1 MRNKWKIGF
10 LVLIGINIL
19 FAIILLSLV
28 TRSYEDVEQKI
39 VKRQAGEH
47 VSFHVKSNKHDLN
60 KLINHYL
67 EEEAADSPIQYRVLL
82 ADEVELYGKIPVF
95 SEELNMKLTFK
106 PKALKNGDL
115 VLTAKAMS
123 LGDLPLPISNVL
135 KFISENYKL
144 PKGVI
149 IRPNDELVYINMQ
162 QLKLKSD
169 LKIKADKFDLKH
181 DNIAFTISVPV
192 K

>member
-10 LVLIGINIL
+10 MVLIGINIL

-115 VLTAKAMS
+115 VLTAKSMS